1 MAPPPF
7 FGANETK
14 RPEKIF
20 LSLRVFWARQHRRR
34 LAARTVPSGRR
45 GCSVELLCLLLLCF
59 GRFVSLFFVAVAF
72 GFALALLFDCFA
84 LSLLLGA
91 CSLAWL
97 TSWPAGRGG

>member
-7 FGANETK
+7 FEANETK

-34 LAARTVPSGRR
+34 LVARTVPSGCGKISAR
-45 GCSVELLCLLLLCF
+45 LLGRVALLFASLLLCF

-84 LSLLLGA
+84 LGLLLGA
-91 CSLAWL
+91 
-97 TSWPAGRGG
+97 